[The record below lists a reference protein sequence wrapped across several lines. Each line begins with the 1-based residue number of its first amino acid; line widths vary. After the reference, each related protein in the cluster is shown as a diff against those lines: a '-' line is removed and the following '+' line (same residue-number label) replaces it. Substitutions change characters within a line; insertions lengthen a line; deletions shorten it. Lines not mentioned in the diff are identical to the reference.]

1 MQKVTIIAVV
11 LLVIVAVGIEVAMSF
26 NDHTYT
32 ITITDKERVNVE
44 NDSKYLVFGKTANGE
59 IIVLENTDTFIRG
72 KFNSSNIYGQIE
84 IGQTYTFTVIGFR
97 FPLFSTYENIIKI
110 S

>member
-1 MQKVTIIAVV
+1 MKKATMIIVI
-11 LLVIVAVGIEVAMSF
+11 LLVIVSIGIEVAMSF

-44 NDSKYLVFGKTANGE
+44 NNSKYLVFGKTSSGE
-59 IIVLENTDTFIRG
+59 VVVLENTDTFIRG

-97 FPLFSTYENIIKI
+97 FPLFSAYENIIKI